1 MIAPARVPVR
11 TNRIS
16 AAVSLPI
23 AAAFLVGIASA
34 FALTACS
41 SAPEAPPGGEAASK
55 AAYAEGEAYAKGLRR
70 GIEGGKRDRAMADLA
85 NIQRALEQY
94 VMDQS
99 SYPPAG
105 SCAEL
110 FAAATLNRPPA
121 PPDRDP
127 WGVPYECR
135 ASADGYSIRSAGED
149 GVAGNGDD
157 VVVEGGRPPAP

>member
-1 MIAPARVPVR
+1 MATR
-11 TNRIS
+11 TDSSPRF
-16 AAVSLPI
+16 ALRI
-23 AAAFLVGIASA
+23 AALLFGLLIGLGAIS
-34 FALTACS
+34 CS

-70 GIEGGKRDRAMADLA
+70 GIERGKRDRALADLG
-85 NIQRALEQY
+85 NIRRALEQY

-99 SYPPAG
+99 SYPQAG

-135 ASADGYSIRSAGED
+135 AGAEGYSVRSAGED
-149 GVAGNGDD
+149 GVPGNEDD